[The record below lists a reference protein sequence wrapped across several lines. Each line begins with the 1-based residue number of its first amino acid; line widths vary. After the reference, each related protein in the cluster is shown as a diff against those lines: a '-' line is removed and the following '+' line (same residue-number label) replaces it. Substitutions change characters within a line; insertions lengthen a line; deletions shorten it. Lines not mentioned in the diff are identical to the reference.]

1 MLLHSIADLKEQV
14 KLLQETVNE
23 INPRHRPEDEAN
35 SETEQDTRNNEPA
48 QSLTSEETG
57 AKSPIRYNDG
67 KKRIRRDSGQG
78 YPGSGCPQSW
88 TPYYRDGVAA
98 CPPCAT
104 GPPGPPGPPG
114 SPGVPGP
121 MGRDGRDGRDS
132 ISGFLK
138 GDLEEEVTP
147 TMPRQGSNN
156 SGAIYTR
163 WGHSS
168 CPCTSELV
176 YTGIAGGSFYTH
188 KGSGSNYLCL
198 PEEPIY
204 DETESSA
211 HGERGRVYGGEYQT
225 RSDTLSPFRNLYQHD
240 VPCAVCKAT
249 NRPSLLMIPARN
261 VCPDEKWTKEYHGYL
276 MSERSA
282 HYRTE
287 YVCVDSQPQA
297 VPRTSDN
304 NNGALFYLVEGICTE
319 GGGLPCGPY
328 INGYELTCVVCT
340 V

>member
-1 MLLHSIADLKEQV
+1 M
-14 KLLQETVNE
+14 
-23 INPRHRPEDEAN
+23 
-35 SETEQDTRNNEPA
+35 EQDIRNDGPV
-48 QSLTSEETG
+48 QSLTIEEAS
-57 AKSPIRYNDG
+57 AKSALKYNNG

-78 YPGSGCPQSW
+78 YPGNGCPQPW
-88 TPYYRDGVAA
+88 TPYYRYGATA

-138 GDLEEEVTP
+138 GDMDEDVTP
-147 TMPRQGSNN
+147 QTPRQASNN

-163 WGHSS
+163 WGHNT
-168 CPCTSELV
+168 CPSTSELV

-211 HGERGRVYGGEYQT
+211 HGERGRIYGGEYQT
-225 RSDTLSPFRNLYQHD
+225 SPSDTIPPFRNLYQHD

-261 VCPDEKWTKEYHGYL
+261 VCPDDKWTKEYHGYL
-276 MSERSA
+276 MSERSI

-287 YVCVDSQPQA
+287 YVCVDSHPQA
-297 VPRTSDN
+297 VHRTSAN

-328 INGYELTCVVCT
+328 INGYELTCAVCT
-340 V
+340 M